1 MALGLEQIHTLV
13 LLLAITSRLQSFA
26 HAKSDR
32 AIIQSLIVLQHHA
45 ILITHSD
52 QQKAPLSAVYRYL
65 PDNLIEKLREEALTF
80 IADTILTCCLSI
92 QSLIEGLLQ
101 IDNVHLR
108 SWLW

>member
-1 MALGLEQIHTLV
+1 M

-52 QQKAPLSAVYRYL
+52 QQKAPLGTVYRYL